1 MKVQTEAKRTNIVI
15 RVPVHEAGV
24 VLGDK
29 SLPNLPPS
37 MVQILGQ
44 SRRTGAQ
51 MIGSALV
58 SRTQTEWVFS
68 GSESVR
74 FTVTKNKKTSGD

>member
-1 MKVQTEAKRTNIVI
+1 MLFRS
-15 RVPVHEAGV
+15 G
-24 VLGDK
+24 K

-37 MVQILGQ
+37 MVQILGN

-51 MIGSALV
+51 TMGGALV
-58 SRTQTEWVFS
+58 SRKSTDWVFQ

-74 FTVTKNKKTSGD
+74 FTVTKNKKTLAD